1 MLAFDHG
8 ALFRAVIQ
16 NALHSISIESD
27 DSVNGAERVPIAFAA
42 RYAVSL
48 YHIAYPC
55 SPFTV
60 VRRSLRP
67 CLSQRIGITS
77 VATNAC

>member
-60 VRRSLRP
+60 VRVPRFSSLNP
-67 CLSQRIGITS
+67 KAHFVNG
-77 VATNAC
+77 ATR